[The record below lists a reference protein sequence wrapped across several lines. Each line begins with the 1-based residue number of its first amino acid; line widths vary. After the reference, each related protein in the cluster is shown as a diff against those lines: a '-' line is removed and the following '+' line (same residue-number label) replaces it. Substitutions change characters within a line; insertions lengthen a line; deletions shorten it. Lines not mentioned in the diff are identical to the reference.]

1 MTATHP
7 GTSAQDSPAKQRP
20 ASGPSHRRGG
30 RRGRTTGGLGR
41 LAHFAVFGLPSLA
54 LYACFVLVP
63 IGIAA
68 YYSLTD
74 RNPFNPP
81 TEWVGLRNYQTLF
94 DDPDFWKVLKNTLV
108 ICVVVTIAA
117 NAVGLAIAVLLDRR
131 GWLYNALRG
140 VFFTPVVLSGVV
152 VSVIWQ
158 SILTD
163 DGLLNRTLRNLGVDD
178 PPGWLSDPD
187 LALYTLCW
195 ILTWQMIGF
204 CTVVYLAGLQGVP
217 HELHEAATVDGAGPI
232 ERFRHITWPLLAPAL
247 TINTVMMLISTFKTY
262 DQVQVITNGGPGDRT
277 TSTIAFEVIQTGLV
291 GNRSGYASAIAVVM
305 LVFIATVSTV
315 VLRILQ
321 RREVNA

>member
-7 GTSAQDSPAKQRP
+7 GTATQDPPAEQSPPAGRP
-20 ASGPSHRRGG
+20 PRMSGGPS
-30 RRGRTTGGLGR
+30 RTTRRFGR
-41 LAHFAVFGLPSLA
+41 LSHFALFGLPSLA

-63 IGIAA
+63 IGIAG
-68 YYSLTD
+68 YYSLTN

-81 TEWVGLRNYQTLF
+81 MKWVGLRNYRTLA
-94 DDPDFWKVLKNTLV
+94 DDPDFWKVLTNTLV
-108 ICVVVTIAA
+108 ITFVVTIAA
-117 NAVGLAIAVLLDRR
+117 NAIGLAIAALLDRR

-163 DGLLNRTLRNLGVDD
+163 DGLLNTTLHQLGVDH

-204 CTVVYLAGLQGVP
+204 CVVVYLAGLQGVP
-217 HELHEAATVDGAGPI
+217 HELHEAATVDGAGPF

-277 TSTIAFEVIQTGLV
+277 TSTIAFDVIQTGLV
-291 GNRSGYASAIAVVM
+291 GNRSGYSSAVAVVM
-305 LVFIATVSTV
+305 LVFVAVVSTV
-315 VLRILQ
+315 VLRLLQ